1 MATTKKYRYFL
12 YSNTQYNERMSIEKS
27 MGKKYVPGK
36 VFYKGKWRQ
45 FTQMS
50 TVPSNA
56 RYADARL
63 VAEGNLEDL
72 NYKKSTTEWGN

>member
-50 TVPSNA
+50 TIPT
-56 RYADARL
+56 
-63 VAEGNLEDL
+63 NLASAYLALLGIVDICVNCL
-72 NYKKSTTEWGN
+72 HFPL